1 VGGARASR
9 LPLFFLFALLVWP
22 LVAFGGRSA
31 TTAAAFGIT
40 CLVFAALVEFQLG
53 DRLGFQLGDRL
64 GFRLGY
70 RLGGALLALLT
81 VVTLQL
87 VPLPARLVAVASP
100 HAAAVKSALSID
112 GRAPGAFQTLT
123 VNSRDT
129 DWAWIVTAGAI
140 AMFAAARTLF
150 RRSGVRRTVRMVS
163 AVGFAVSLLAIAQAA
178 TAGRDIYWRFRTE
191 FEGPLPFGPFINRNH
206 FATWAIMA
214 LPLCLGYMAA
224 RAGAG
229 TGGPGHASARS
240 RLAHAIDPRMGWLI
254 AAAVTMLIA
263 LLLSLSRSGAL
274 ALGISTVVTVVLCR
288 QRLDRRRRRRVL
300 AIAALVVVCG
310 LAWADIPALRER
322 VAGAQTGVANRLT
335 IWRETLPIVRDF
347 WLTGTGAGTYQ
358 RAMFVYQRSTRAVYF
373 NQAHN
378 HYLQVAVEGGLLLV
392 VTLVAVLA
400 TFVVAAREQLTNEAS
415 GVFWIR
421 AGAACGLGAV
431 ALQSIWETGL
441 VMPAN
446 AALAALLAAL
456 VTHERPRDRQV
467 DRNSTKLNDE
477 TQLRSLNH
485 TPEPGT

>member
-1 VGGARASR
+1 MGGRRSSS

-31 TTAAAFGIT
+31 TTAVGSGVT
-40 CLVFAALVEFQLG
+40 CLAFAVLLGLNLG
-53 DRLGFQLGDRL
+53 DRLGRALV
-64 GFRLGY
+64 
-70 RLGGALLALLT
+70 ALLA
-81 VVTLQL
+81 VVALQL
-87 VPLPARLVAVASP
+87 VPFPATLVALASP
-100 HAAAVKSALSID
+100 HAALLRSALSID
-112 GRAPGAFQTLT
+112 GRTPGVFQALT
-123 VNSRDT
+123 INSSDT
-129 DWAWIVTAGAI
+129 RWAWIVTAGAVGL
-140 AMFAAARTLF
+140 FAAARVLL
-150 RRSGVRRTVRMVS
+150 RRGGVRRTARMVS
-163 AVGFAVSLLAIAQAA
+163 AAGFAVSLLAIAQAA

-191 FEGPLPFGPFINRNH
+191 FEGPLPFGPFVNRNH

-214 LPLCLGYMAA
+214 LPLCLGYIAA

-229 TGGPGHASARS
+229 TGEPEHVNPRR
-240 RLAHAIDPRMGWLI
+240 RLAHAIDPRMGWLM

-274 ALGISTVVTVVLCR
+274 ALGVSTVVTVVLCR

-300 AIAALVVVCG
+300 AIAAVVVLFG

-322 VAGAQTGVANRLT
+322 VAGAQTGMANRLT

-358 RAMFVYQRSTRAVYF
+358 RAMFVYQQSTRAVYF

-378 HYLQVAVEGGLLLV
+378 HYLQVAAEGGLLLV
-392 VTLVAVLA
+392 GTLVVALA
-400 TFVVAAREQLTNEAS
+400 AFVRAARDRLTSEAS

-431 ALQSIWETGL
+431 ALQSVWETGL

-456 VTHERPRDRQV
+456 VVHER
-467 DRNSTKLNDE
+467 SHE
-477 TQLRSLNH
+477 SLRPS
-485 TPEPGT
+485 

>member
-1 VGGARASR
+1 MGGARSSR

-40 CLVFAALVEFQLG
+40 CLVFAAVLEFQLG
-53 DRLGFQLGDRL
+53 YRLGFQLGYRL
-64 GFRLGY
+64 GFQLGYRLKLQLGY
-70 RLGGALLALLT
+70 RLGWALVALLT

-87 VPLPARLVAVASP
+87 VPLPARLVSVVSP
-100 HAAAVKSALSID
+100 HAASVKSALSID
-112 GRAPGAFQTLT
+112 GPAPGAFQTLT
-123 VNSRDT
+123 LSSPDT
-129 DWAWIVTAGAI
+129 GWAWIVTAGAI
-140 AMFAAARTLF
+140 ALFAAARTLF
-150 RRSGVRRTVRMVS
+150 RRGGVRRTVRMVS

-191 FEGPLPFGPFINRNH
+191 FEGPLPFGPFVNRNH

-214 LPLCLGYMAA
+214 LPLCLGYIAA
-224 RAGAG
+224 RAGARSDE
-229 TGGPGHASARS
+229 PGHVSARS
-240 RLAHAIDPRMGWLI
+240 RLAHAIDPRMGWLM
-254 AAAVTMLIA
+254 AAAVTMLVA

-274 ALGISTVVTVVLCR
+274 ALGISAVVTVVLCR

-300 AIAALVVVCG
+300 AVAVIMVVCG

-322 VAGAQTGVANRLT
+322 VAGAQTGMANRLT

-378 HYLQVAVEGGLLLV
+378 HYLQVAAEGGLLLV
-392 VTLVAVLA
+392 GTLIAVLA
-400 TFVVAAREQLTNEAS
+400 AFVGAARERLTNEAS
-415 GVFWIR
+415 GLFWIR

-431 ALQSIWETGL
+431 ALQSVWETGL

-456 VTHERPRDRQV
+456 VVHERGHQRPHERPRGQRID
-467 DRNSTKLNDE
+467 KAE
-477 TQLRSLNH
+477 LR
-485 TPEPGT
+485 T